1 MTDEAISLVLGVV
14 VTAIVTLVVGARVL
28 DRLAPLDRAWVLVWA
43 LYVSAVTVA
52 VAASLF
58 AFYLSDVHT
67 SFERIAALAGYMFMA
82 GLVRYLWKMVA

>member
-1 MTDEAISLVLGVV
+1 
-14 VTAIVTLVVGARVL
+14 
-28 DRLAPLDRAWVLVWA
+28 VWA